1 MSIKKDIFNQS
12 DVCIINPD
20 DKRLLIP
27 ELISNMRTQIAIVK
41 INDFIRNYKFSLNT
55 RINYTFYKTIRI
67 LKAIFIFVYS
77 LISFFEQPFYCNDK
91 LSLSFL

>member
-27 ELISNMRTQIAIVK
+27 GLVSNMRTQIALVK

-67 LKAIFIFVYS
+67 LKAIFI
-77 LISFFEQPFYCNDK
+77 L
-91 LSLSFL
+91 LLL

>member
-67 LKAIFIFVYS
+67 LKAILIFV
-77 LISFFEQPFYCNDK
+77 
-91 LSLSFL
+91 